1 MLAEQLRKSITARE
15 AACVI
20 EQLLQDGMQFCRP
33 QSRIGLAVFP
43 GLLYDDGFYCILC
56 KAILVVTLVVCLSAV
71 TKQPAKGAQGC
82 PRAPFAKQTY
92 CLVPNFFLT
101 GMLKVCSA
109 RSIMVE

>member
-1 MLAEQLRKSITARE
+1 MSLTDTTHLRDLFDKTIFKNDKDRS
-15 AACVI
+15 
-20 EQLLQDGMQFCRP
+20 G
-33 QSRIGLAVFP
+33 SS
-43 GLLYDDGFYCILC
+43 GLLHDDGFYCILC

-92 CLVPNFFLT
+92 CLVPDFFLT